1 MPVKSF
7 KFISPGIFINE
18 IDNSQLP
25 RVAADMGPVLIG
37 RTEKGPAM
45 RPVKV
50 GSFSEYVEIFGNP
63 LAGGEGGDVWREG
76 NYTAPTYAGFAAQ
89 AYLRNSNALTMV
101 RLLGAQDSRVSAG
114 QGGGAG
120 RAGWETDATLNTK
133 GISANGGAY
142 GLFVFP
148 SASAPTSASF
158 TELRSAGVTGALA
171 AVWYLNEGCIELSG
185 TFRNNASGSGN
196 TQSGS
201 MSRQE
206 DDQRQGTG
214 SAVLIR
220 SLDSG
225 GGNNG
230 LSIEPNSAGA
240 TANEWRAV
248 IRNSGGSVVHE
259 TNFNFSP
266 SSAKYI
272 RKVFNTNPTLTNTT
286 ITRSDQQKTY
296 WLGQT
301 YERHLTTYVTS
312 TSTGNAFAAVLG
324 LDSGTLGSSNFK
336 YGFQAGQ
343 TPWII
348 SQDLQSSYTSFDIT
362 DTNRIKA
369 LFKFHTIDTGERESK
384 LLKVSIA
391 DIKST
396 SNDYDPYGSFSVEI
410 RDATD
415 SDNAPVILERFSSVN
430 LNPNSSKYIARVIGN
445 QYITWDDVERR
456 HRTFGDYPNASI
468 YVRVEMNE
476 DVETAVTDAALL
488 PFGSY
493 GPLKFSDW
501 SFVSASRAKNTNL
514 GPDDAAVVTG
524 SGNSWVRGGK
534 NITNPHS
541 GSNFISCGVQNP
553 FSCLTKYPTIPLR
566 TSASNGGI
574 SNPKNAY
581 FGIDTTQASNNE
593 FEQSYMDIVRP
604 LPYSVSTFTK
614 ADGNEYSYLFS
625 LDDLSSSVGPGQD
638 GGVAVWASG
647 SRLSGHSITAVSGTY
662 QQVLDDGYN
671 RFTVP
676 VVGGYD
682 GLDITEKEPF
692 RNSGM
697 TDATDTSNYAYYSVR
712 RAIDTVADPEV
723 AEYNLMALPGIW
735 YEPLTAHAIKV
746 CENRG
751 DALAVVD
758 IDSGYKA
765 DTENTQSIS
774 SRIGSV
780 STAVTN
786 LKNRKINSSYG
797 CVYYPWVQILDNYS
811 NSLLWAPPSIVALG
825 TFSSAQKNSELW
837 FAPAGFTRGGL
848 TEGSAGLPV
857 LQTRQRL
864 TSKDRD
870 DLYEANINPIATFPA
885 EGIVIFGQKTLQI
898 TPSALDRIN
907 VRRLMIYVKKEI
919 SRMAATILFD
929 QNVQATWDRFL
940 NKANPFLRSVQ
951 SRLGLTDFK
960 VVLDSSTTTPELIDR
975 NVLYAKIFL
984 KPARAIEFIAL
995 DFVITNTGASFD
1007 D

>member
-63 LAGGEGGDVWREG
+63 LAGGEGGDVWRDG

-133 GISANGGAY
+133 GIANNGGAY
-142 GLFVFP
+142 GLFVYP
-148 SASAPTSASF
+148 SASAPTSGA
-158 TELRSAGVTGALA
+158 TEYTSAGVTGALA
-171 AVWYLNEGCIELSG
+171 AVWYLNEGCVELSG
-185 TFRNNASGSGN
+185 TFRNNADTGDVPAGSLSLQQN
-196 TQSGS
+196 
-201 MSRQE
+201 
-206 DDQRQGTG
+206 DLRQGTG
-214 SAVLIR
+214 SAALIR

-240 TANEWRAV
+240 AANEWRAV
-248 IRNSGGSVVHE
+248 IRNSGGTVVHE

-296 WLGQT
+296 WLGGT
-301 YERHLTTYVTS
+301 FERHLATYVTG
-312 TSTGNAFAAVLG
+312 TSAGEAFAAVLG

-348 SQDLQSSYTSFDIT
+348 SQDLQSSYASYDIT
-362 DTNRIKA
+362 DTNRVKA

-501 SFVSASRAKNTNL
+501 SFVSASRAKATNL
-514 GPDDAAVVTG
+514 GPDDAALVTG

-566 TSASNGGI
+566 ASASDGGI

-593 FEQSYMDIVRP
+593 FEASYLDVVRP

-647 SRLSGHSITAVSGTY
+647 SRIGGDSITAVSGTY
-662 QQVLDDGYN
+662 QQILDDGYN

-676 VVGGYD
+676 IVGGYD
-682 GLDITEKEPF
+682 GFDITEKEPF

-697 TDATDTSNYAYYSVR
+697 TDATDTSNYAYYSIR
-712 RAIDTVADPEV
+712 RAIDTIADPEV
-723 AEYNLMALPGIW
+723 AEYNLMSLPGIW

-774 SRIGSV
+774 ARIGSV

-797 CVYYPWVQILDNYS
+797 CAYYPWVQILDNYS

-885 EGIVIFGQKTLQI
+885 EGIVIFGQKTLQV
-898 TPSALDRIN
+898 TPSALDRVN

-919 SRMAATILFD
+919 SRMAATLLFD

>member
-63 LAGGEGGDVWREG
+63 LAGGEGGDVWRDG

-89 AYLRNSNALTMV
+89 AYLRNSNALTVV

-120 RAGWETDATLNTK
+120 RAGWETDKTLNTTDL
-133 GISANGGAY
+133 ATNGGAY
-142 GLFVFP
+142 GLFVWNSGSMNSMGGSKTNNENFV
-148 SASAPTSASF
+148 
-158 TELRSAGVTGALA
+158 EGQVVTGALA

-185 TFRNNASGSGN
+185 TRRDHSGSVMYAAN
-196 TQSGS
+196 ERQST
-201 MSRQE
+201 
-206 DDQRQGTG
+206 GTAG
-214 SAVLIR
+214 LIR
-220 SLDSG
+220 SLG
-225 GGNNG
+225 GTVGAA
-230 LSIEPNSAGA
+230 SVEPSSPGA
-240 TANEWRAV
+240 AANEWRAI
-248 IRNSGGSVVHE
+248 IRNASNTIVHE

-296 WLGQT
+296 WLGGT
-301 YERHLTTYVTS
+301 FERHLTTYVTG
-312 TSTGNAFAAVLG
+312 TSAGQAWGAVLG
-324 LDSGTLGSSNFK
+324 LDSGTLGSANFK

-348 SQDLQSSYTSFDIT
+348 SQDLQSSYTNYDIV
-362 DTNRIKA
+362 DTNRVKA

-384 LLKVSIA
+384 LLKVSIV
-391 DIKST
+391 DIKAT

-456 HRTFGDYPNASI
+456 HRTFGDYPNAST

-476 DVETAVTDAALL
+476 DVETAVTDAAYL

-493 GPLKFSDW
+493 GPLQFKDW
-501 SFVSASRAKNTNL
+501 TYAS
-514 GPDDAAVVTG
+514 GVVDVPPDVAANG
-524 SGNSWVRGGK
+524 DSWVRGGD
-534 NITNPHS
+534 NIFAAMS
-541 GSNFISCGVQNP
+541 GGTFMEVGGNMAFTGTV
-553 FSCLTKYPTIPLR
+553 KYPTIPLR
-566 TSASNGGI
+566 ASASDGGI

-581 FGIDTTQASNNE
+581 FGIDTTQKSNNE

-604 LPYSVSTFTK
+604 LPYALSSFTK
-614 ADGNEYSYLFS
+614 SDHSKYSYLFS

-647 SRLSGHSITAVSGTY
+647 SRLHGHSITAVSGTY
-662 QQVLDDGYN
+662 QQILDDGYN

-676 VVGGYD
+676 IVGGYD
-682 GLDITEKEPF
+682 GFDITEKEPF

-697 TDATDTSNYAYYSVR
+697 TDATDTSNYAYYSIR

-746 CENRG
+746 CESRG

-774 SRIGSV
+774 ARIGSV